1 MVGDRGHYFLFTK
14 FLEIFYMF
22 KICSMVALDSLRHFH
37 QIFQNF
43 LSREGVVRLVIVWYS
58 DKFFRISLLLG
69 GQGVNIYL
77 TFLKNLYE
85 FSSPLFTGSCKI
97 CQLSVMKNLTNQ
109 NWSRG
114 RQRNV
119 NESRYKIITKEYH
132 KETVS
137 FFRFLKETTLSFL
150 IDGCCGYLL
159 FVSEKRRLYCFHK
172 WSYKIP
178 SYMKELL

>member
-1 MVGDRGHYFLFTK
+1 M
-14 FLEIFYMF
+14 
-22 KICSMVALDSLRHFH
+22 
-37 QIFQNF
+37 
-43 LSREGVVRLVIVWYS
+43 IVWYS

-132 KETVS
+132 KATVS
-137 FFRFLKETTLSFL
+137 FFRFLKEATLSFL
-150 IDGCCGYLL
+150 TDAVDIFCLL
-159 FVSEKRRLYCFHK
+159 FSQVKLKNPIIHETASLAAFLGVSLDRLINTFYVALNTENRAHT
-172 WSYKIP
+172 
-178 SYMKELL
+178 

>member
-1 MVGDRGHYFLFTK
+1 M
-14 FLEIFYMF
+14 
-22 KICSMVALDSLRHFH
+22 
-37 QIFQNF
+37 
-43 LSREGVVRLVIVWYS
+43 IVWYS

-77 TFLKNLYE
+77 TFLENLYE

-132 KETVS
+132 KATVS
-137 FFRFLKETTLSFL
+137 FFCFLKEATLSFL
-150 IDGCCGYLL
+150 TDAVDIFCLL
-159 FVSEKRRLYCFHK
+159 LKNVDFVYCFHK
-172 WSYKIP
+172 WSYKTP
-178 SYMKELL
+178 SCMKELL

>member
-1 MVGDRGHYFLFTK
+1 M
-14 FLEIFYMF
+14 
-22 KICSMVALDSLRHFH
+22 
-37 QIFQNF
+37 
-43 LSREGVVRLVIVWYS
+43 IVWYS

-132 KETVS
+132 KATVS
-137 FFRFLKETTLSFL
+137 FFCFLKEATLSFL
-150 IDGCCGYLL
+150 TDAVDIFCLLLKNVDFIVFTSEVTKSHHIWKSFFSSISRSQFWSINKYILCCTQHR
-159 FVSEKRRLYCFHK
+159 KCNTHIIHK
-172 WSYKIP
+172 IWRGNGKLS
-178 SYMKELL
+178 SMC